1 MIFNYLTIEWTT
13 GSNSLGDPQTGL
25 GGSPAQVTKKIVQC
39 RKIKMLKVH
48 ICCFFLKGLNQDNQI
63 DMKIFFITSPIIHKK
78 TLTIFQN
85 RTNKKNFNFVNK
97 ICSQENAVK

>member
-48 ICCFFLKGLNQDNQI
+48 IFRFFLKVLNQDKKNRS
-63 DMKIFFITSPIIHKK
+63 DMKKK
-78 TLTIFQN
+78 LLHHLLFT
-85 RTNKKNFNFVNK
+85 RKR
-97 ICSQENAVK
+97 

>member
-25 GGSPAQVTKKIVQC
+25 GGSPAQVTKKIVLC

-48 ICCFFLKGLNQDNQI
+48 ICFFFLKVLNQDKQI
-63 DMKIFFITSPIIHKK
+63 DMKKK
-78 TLTIFQN
+78 LLHHLLFT
-85 RTNKKNFNFVNK
+85 RKR
-97 ICSQENAVK
+97 

>member
-25 GGSPAQVTKKIVQC
+25 GGSPAQVTKKIVLC

-48 ICCFFLKGLNQDNQI
+48 IWFFFLKVLNQDNYY
-63 DMKIFFITSPIIHKK
+63 ITYY
-78 TLTIFQN
+78 
-85 RTNKKNFNFVNK
+85 
-97 ICSQENAVK
+97 SQENVDHISKQD